1 MRPRQRRKMNFVVIG
16 SGRVGCSL
24 ATILCADGH
33 NVTIVDSNPDNF
45 NILPSTFSGRKVTG
59 IEFDVDVLKE
69 AEVGSADGIAVVTPV
84 DNTNI
89 MVAETIKQIFKN
101 ESVVVRIFD
110 PRKKK
115 TYERLDIRGVCPT
128 TLGSYQ
134 LYAELLS
141 MKLNSKLP
149 LNNGDFELLEI
160 PIQLVNVESI
170 RDFEREYM
178 CKIVGMRTHSKLIFP
193 WIDEE
198 PEDAKSWILLAP
210 TSRLY
215 QLMESFKGG
224 A

>member
-1 MRPRQRRKMNFVVIG
+1 MRPRQRRIMNFVVIG
-16 SGRVGCSL
+16 SGRVGSQL
-24 ATILCADGH
+24 SAILSADGH
-33 NVTIVDSNPDNF
+33 NVTIVDSDADHF
-45 NILPSTFSGRKVTG
+45 NLLPATFSGRKVTG

-69 AEVGSADGIAVVTPV
+69 AEVGTADGIAIVTPN

-89 MVAETIKQIFKN
+89 MVAETIRQIFGNK
-101 ESVVVRIFD
+101 SIVVRIYE

-115 TYERLDIRGVCPT
+115 TYERLDLRGVSPV
-128 TLGSYQ
+128 TLGAYQ
-134 LYAELLS
+134 IYAELLS
-141 MKLNSKLP
+141 MKLNSRLP

-160 PIQLVNVESI
+160 PIQLVCVDNVKT
-170 RDFEREYM
+170 FERDYM

-198 PEDAKSWILLAP
+198 PDDAKSWIILAP

-224 A
+224 L

>member
-1 MRPRQRRKMNFVVIG
+1 MNFVVIG
-16 SGRVGCSL
+16 SGRVGSSL
-24 ATILCADGH
+24 ATILSADGH

-45 NILPSTFSGRKVTG
+45 NILPSTFSGRKVAG
-59 IEFDVDVLKE
+59 IEFDVGVLKD
-69 AEVGSADGIAVVTPV
+69 AEVGAADGIAVVTPN

-89 MVAETIKQIFKN
+89 MVAETIRQIFGVK
-101 ESVVVRIFD
+101 SIVIRIFD

-115 TYERLDIRGVCPT
+115 TYERLDLRGVCPT

-134 LYAELLS
+134 IYAELLS
-141 MKLNSKLP
+141 MKLNSRLP

-160 PIQLVNVESI
+160 PIQLVNIENI
-170 RDFEREYM
+170 KDFEREFM

-198 PEDAKSWILLAP
+198 PDDAKSWILLAP

-224 A
+224 V

>member
-1 MRPRQRRKMNFVVIG
+1 MNFVVIG
-16 SGRVGCSL
+16 SGRVGSQL
-24 ATILCADGH
+24 ATILSADGH

-45 NILPSTFSGRKVTG
+45 NILPSTFSGKKVTG
-59 IEFDVDVLKE
+59 IEFDVEVLKE
-69 AEVGSADGIAVVTPV
+69 AEVGSADGVAVVTPN

-89 MVAETIKQIFKN
+89 MVAETIRQIFGVK
-101 ESVVVRIFD
+101 SIVIRIFD

-115 TYERLDIRGVCPT
+115 TYERLDLRGVCPT

-134 LYAELLS
+134 IYAELLS
-141 MKLNSKLP
+141 MKLNSRLP

-160 PIQLVNVESI
+160 PIQLVNIANIKE
-170 RDFEREYM
+170 FEREFM

-224 A
+224 I

>member
-1 MRPRQRRKMNFVVIG
+1 MNFVVIG
-16 SGRVGCSL
+16 SGRVGCQL
-24 ATILCADGH
+24 ATILSADGH
-33 NVTIVDSNPDNF
+33 NVTIVDSSADNF
-45 NILPSTFSGRKVTG
+45 SMLPSTFSGKKVTG
-59 IEFDVDVLKE
+59 IEFDVDVLKD
-69 AEVGSADGIAVVTPV
+69 AEIGNADGVAVVTPN

-89 MVAETIKQIFKN
+89 MVAETIRQIFGVK
-101 ESVVVRIFD
+101 SIVVRIFD

-115 TYERLDIRGVCPT
+115 TYERLDLRGVCPT

-134 LYAELLS
+134 IYAELLS
-141 MKLNSKLP
+141 MKLNSRLP

-160 PIQLVNVESI
+160 PIQLVNIGSI
-170 RDFEREYM
+170 KDFEKEYM

-198 PEDAKSWILLAP
+198 PDDAKSWILLAP

-215 QLMESFKGG
+215 QMMESFKGG

>member
-16 SGRVGCSL
+16 SGRVGSQL
-24 ATILCADGH
+24 ATILSADGH

-45 NILPSTFSGRKVTG
+45 NILPSTFSGKKVTG
-59 IEFDVDVLKE
+59 IEFDVEVLKE
-69 AEVGSADGIAVVTPV
+69 AEVGSADGVAVVTPN

-89 MVAETIKQIFKN
+89 MVAETIRQIFGVK
-101 ESVVVRIFD
+101 SIVIRIFD

-115 TYERLDIRGVCPT
+115 TYERLDLRGVCPT

-134 LYAELLS
+134 IYAELLS
-141 MKLNSKLP
+141 MKLNSRLP

-160 PIQLVNVESI
+160 PIQLVNIANIKE
-170 RDFEREYM
+170 FEREFM

-224 A
+224 I

>member
-1 MRPRQRRKMNFVVIG
+1 MNFVVIG
-16 SGRVGCSL
+16 SGRVGSQL
-24 ATILCADGH
+24 ATILSADGH

-45 NILPSTFSGRKVTG
+45 NILPSTFSGKKISG
-59 IEFDVDVLKE
+59 IEFEVEVLKE
-69 AEVGSADGIAVVTPV
+69 AEVGSADGVAVVTPN

-89 MVAETIKQIFKN
+89 MVAETIRQIFGIK
-101 ESVVVRIFD
+101 SIVIRIFD

-115 TYERLDIRGVCPT
+115 TYERLDLRGVCPT

-134 LYAELLS
+134 IYAELLS
-141 MKLNSKLP
+141 MKLNSRLP

-160 PIQLVNVESI
+160 PIQLVNIENI
-170 RDFEREYM
+170 KEFEREFM

-198 PEDAKSWILLAP
+198 PDDAKSWILLAP

>member
-16 SGRVGCSL
+16 SGRVGSQL
-24 ATILCADGH
+24 ATILSADGH

-45 NILPSTFSGRKVTG
+45 NILPSTFSGKKVSG
-59 IEFDVDVLKE
+59 IEFEVEVLKE
-69 AEVGSADGIAVVTPV
+69 AEVGSADGVAVVTPN

-89 MVAETIKQIFKN
+89 MVAETIRQIFGIK
-101 ESVVVRIFD
+101 SIVIRIFD

-115 TYERLDIRGVCPT
+115 TYERLDLRGVCPT

-134 LYAELLS
+134 IYAELLS
-141 MKLNSKLP
+141 MKLNSRLP

-160 PIQLVNVESI
+160 PIQLVNIENI
-170 RDFEREYM
+170 KEFEREFM

-198 PEDAKSWILLAP
+198 PDDAKSWILLAP

>member
-1 MRPRQRRKMNFVVIG
+1 MNFLVIG
-16 SGRVGCSL
+16 SGRVGSTL
-24 ATILCADGH
+24 ATVLSADGH
-33 NVTIVDSNPDNF
+33 NVTIVDSDPENF
-45 NILPSTFSGRKVTG
+45 NILPSTFSGKKVTG

-69 AEVGSADGIAVVTPV
+69 AEAGTADGIAVVTPN

-89 MVAETIKQIFKN
+89 MVAETVKQIFGNK
-101 ESVVVRIFD
+101 SVVVRIFD

-141 MKLNSKLP
+141 MKLNSRLP

-160 PIQLVNVESI
+160 PIQLVSI
-170 RDFEREYM
+170 GTIKDFEREYM
-178 CKIVGMRTHSKLIFP
+178 CKVVGMRTHSKLIFP

-198 PEDAKSWILLAP
+198 PDDAKSWILLAP